1 MVAFNLS
8 LTMAVKILVHKPVS
22 QSCAAK
28 SDKFWQA
35 TGQSNL
41 PDKMEDCSIG
51 HWTIKLAR
59 QNGRLLHWPKSSCLS
74 TKTKLWKLLLWQA
87 FMPIWL
93 SSGLPEFLT
102 FIMIVKL
109 AYTRIGDKNFLFYN
123 ISWLTKLMFVL
134 NSLEVSFLWERFE
147 DLIAFWWTCMNI
159 CNW

>member
-1 MVAFNLS
+1 MSLLCFSVQIKQTLQKNINSVLQQRGHHHQKVLIESFHLNGHTFRFRCTVQDLEVFLFQRNSSLAVKRLKEYRLMVAFNLF
-8 LTMAVKILVHKPVS
+8 LTMAVKILVHKPLS

-74 TKTKLWKLLLWQA
+74 TKTKL
-87 FMPIWL
+87 
-93 SSGLPEFLT
+93 
-102 FIMIVKL
+102 
-109 AYTRIGDKNFLFYN
+109 
-123 ISWLTKLMFVL
+123 
-134 NSLEVSFLWERFE
+134 
-147 DLIAFWWTCMNI
+147 
-159 CNW
+159 